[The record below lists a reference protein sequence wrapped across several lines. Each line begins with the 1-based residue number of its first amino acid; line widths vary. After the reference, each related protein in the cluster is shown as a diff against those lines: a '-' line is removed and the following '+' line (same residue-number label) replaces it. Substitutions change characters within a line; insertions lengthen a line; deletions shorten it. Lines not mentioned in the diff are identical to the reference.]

1 MIQELP
7 EVKSD
12 ELSTINA
19 ELKKLGI
26 SGGRGEL
33 TQAGRDLDIQ
43 EVRKRRVDVR
53 QGTSLFTV
61 KEVSQSH
68 GFAFNFGLRKN
79 CPTLSRKGLS
89 SFPQSSGRGKESK
102 KGSGEDVPG
111 LIDESSSDEET
122 SPSIFTNLKNLKDHG
137 KPTDR
142 EILPPPVNQVDSQES
157 DDEHLPTGA
166 RPKRRRVMIPCSR
179 ERMEFLFKSTSC
191 EAEKG
196 LEEQKQLDFEK
207 SLLEGDVAFLKG
219 QMQKTIEKLSG
230 ALSLAPKEWLLSIQS
245 LGTRYQLARACVEVA
260 TSSSLAQGFSL
271 MKRMEEECRDEK
283 HCKAM
288 FSNSVHFLFVLLFK
302 RIRRTSEAR
311 KHLEL
316 ARNKVKSCKPLLRA
330 SDGLPLPE
338 TNPESLRKELA
349 FLFGELKH
357 PERPDAVCRH
367 AGCIDLQRKKEE
379 KPYLPLPTTSI
390 YLAPPDIAQYVTV
403 TCFGGC
409 RINFHSG
416 CWEEL
421 KMIKLQCRSPR
432 DKDFLGFPC
441 VTPDC
446 DGAVVGIIIKGKRGE
461 VVKQTEE
468 GKIIVKLEKEKRDL
482 KNFLK
487 EERCQ
492 KEEEAKRQK
501 HEAKIAQMRFAQ
513 AVKNEMMKCAQ
524 YLENNNIQEHRG
536 VVSVHTFGDQA
547 VKVEKDVK

>member
-1 MIQELP
+1 
-7 EVKSD
+7 
-12 ELSTINA
+12 
-19 ELKKLGI
+19 
-26 SGGRGEL
+26 
-33 TQAGRDLDIQ
+33 
-43 EVRKRRVDVR
+43 
-53 QGTSLFTV
+53 
-61 KEVSQSH
+61 
-68 GFAFNFGLRKN
+68 
-79 CPTLSRKGLS
+79 
-89 SFPQSSGRGKESK
+89 
-102 KGSGEDVPG
+102 
-111 LIDESSSDEET
+111 
-122 SPSIFTNLKNLKDHG
+122 
-137 KPTDR
+137 
-142 EILPPPVNQVDSQES
+142 
-157 DDEHLPTGA
+157 
-166 RPKRRRVMIPCSR
+166 MIPCSR
-179 ERMEFLFKSTSC
+179 ERMEFLSNPG

-196 LEEQKQLDFEK
+196 LEEQKQRNFEK

-219 QMQKTIEKLSG
+219 QMLKTIEKLSG

-245 LGTRYQLARACVEVA
+245 LGTRYQLARACIEVA

-316 ARNKVKSCKPLLRA
+316 ARNKVKSCKSLLRA

-367 AGCIDLQRKKEE
+367 AGCIDSQRKKEE

-390 YLAPPDIAQYVTV
+390 YLEPPDIAQYVTV
-403 TCFGGC
+403 TCFEGC

-432 DKDFLGFPC
+432 DKDFLGSPC
-441 VTPDC
+441 LTPDC
-446 DGAVVGIIIKGKRGE
+446 DRAVVGIVIKGRRGE

-468 GKIIVKLEKEKRDL
+468 DEIIRKLEKEKRDC
-482 KNFLK
+482 KNVLK
-487 EERCQ
+487 EERRQ
-492 KEEEAKRQK
+492 KEERAKRQK
-501 HEAKIAQMRFAQ
+501 
-513 AVKNEMMKCAQ
+513 
-524 YLENNNIQEHRG
+524 L
-536 VVSVHTFGDQA
+536 
-547 VKVEKDVK
+547 